1 MEEVNRSYA
10 RMVDLLKTT
19 GRHLAELVG
28 AESARVTPSDSSAI
42 ALGTAACMTGMD
54 GAAWERLP
62 DTTGLTKAEVVDKNG
77 TNADQLWMD
86 ERLLEEPVNCA
97 AVRFTSSGRSAQQVS
112 DALAV
117 GDPSIATSS
126 TGRKRRLA
134 SACGRSEANKT
145 GGSIN
150 AAY

>member
-77 TNADQLWMD
+77 TNAALVHNSDKGRELAWPRLPSSD
-86 ERLLEEPVNCA
+86 HLAIRHPERRHGVENLAPDPCLNSLCRQP
-97 AVRFTSSGRSAQQVS
+97 SRSH
-112 DALAV
+112 
-117 GDPSIATSS
+117 
-126 TGRKRRLA
+126 R
-134 SACGRSEANKT
+134 
-145 GGSIN
+145 
-150 AAY
+150 